1 MAVRVGDA
9 SLCAVDPTDE
19 LHDVYVCVR
28 AEEVT
33 LEKAQGVASSARNR
47 LKGVILEITAA
58 GPLMQVTVD
67 VGFHLVSLVTRQAVD
82 ELALRQ
88 QDEVV
93 AVIKAPAI
101 RLIPRH
107 S

>member
-1 MAVRVGDA
+1 
-9 SLCAVDPTDE
+9 
-19 LHDVYVCVR
+19 
-28 AEEVT
+28 
-33 LEKAQGVASSARNR
+33 
-47 LKGVILEITAA
+47 VILEIAPA

-88 QDEVV
+88 QDKVV

-107 S
+107 P